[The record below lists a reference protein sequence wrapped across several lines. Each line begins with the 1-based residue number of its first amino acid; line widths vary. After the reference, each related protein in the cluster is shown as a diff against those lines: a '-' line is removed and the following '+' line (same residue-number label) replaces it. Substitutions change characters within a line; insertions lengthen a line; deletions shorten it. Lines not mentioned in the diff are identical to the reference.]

1 MTATQFAKL
10 LNNLKP
16 ELRGK
21 EVMVIAPNG
30 LYLPAT
36 IKFVI
41 KDPYNLS
48 LTKKNVKYIVVTYEE
63 G

>member
-21 EVMVIAPNG
+21 KVMVIAPNG

-36 IKFVI
+36 SELPL
-41 KDPYNLS
+41 PY
-48 LTKKNVKYIVVTYEE
+48 
-63 G
+63 GRGFR

>member
-21 EVMVIAPNG
+21 EVMVITPNG

-41 KDPYNLS
+41 KDPNFP
-48 LTKKNVKYIVVTYEE
+48 
-63 G
+63 

>member
-30 LYLPAT
+30 LHFPAT

-48 LTKKNVKYIVVTYEE
+48 LTKENVKYIVVTYEE
-63 G
+63 E